1 MRLQAVLG
9 DITELDVDAIVNSCN
24 NQMHLGYSEISK
36 SIQEITEGR
45 IQQALLHDP
54 NLELPVPLGTVC
66 VTKGDLLPCRWIFHL
81 ATHRSWE
88 EMSRDAHLEEGDQ
101 EFWEIVQE
109 LVIDAI
115 RAGLNNLII
124 TCEEFKAKSIAIPL
138 IGSGSLGFPT
148 SLMADVILGTLHQF
162 LEEVPTNHLQKIQVV
177 TLDEQV
183 FQALKV
189 RIEDIDW
196 DFAKGKNFASEEDWE
211 EFLAETD
218 SESPVSNNPTLGS
231 EPERG
236 ILEKEIEELRKQLQT
251 FRQREKR
258 LLRKIEELVLENK
271 ELKSQAPGANWGQSQ
286 PIDLWARVD
295 LPSPLAYAQ
304 NLRMAETDPN
314 RCHINMLNA
323 IGIVSKYFSALICA
337 EYLHAG
343 CFSEELNSEL
353 RHRFRQ
359 GPMTDGSWVW
369 VGKRIARAF
378 YDADLCG
385 QLVREVPRAWIT
397 ERGEWSGLSEAL
409 QQLVSYRNRIHDPV
423 NADSGHASA
432 WLELVLPVW
441 VQMCKYSEPI
451 TSYELLFIDQISD
464 FSGDLG
470 EEVSYSIK
478 RLRGGFFVP
487 PSETL
492 KLRQHL
498 KSGRLYLQSAN
509 SPDLLSLHPFLTY
522 EYSRVTNNRETFC
535 LDQIQHSTLHY
546 KAFRYAHRSSLND
559 GKQFPL

>member
-9 DITELDVDAIVNSCN
+9 DITELNVDAIVNSCN

-124 TCEEFKAKSIAIPL
+124 TCEEFEAKSIAIPL

-148 SLMADVILGTLHQF
+148 SLMADVILGTLHQI

-183 FQALKV
+183 FQALKG

-196 DFAKGKNFASEEDWE
+196 DFAKEKNFASEEDWE
-211 EFLAETD
+211 EFLAETG
-218 SESPVSNNPTLGS
+218 SESPVSNDPALGS
-231 EPERG
+231 EPEKG
-236 ILEKEIEELRKQLQT
+236 ILEKDLEELREQLQT

-258 LLRKIEELVLENK
+258 LLRQIEELIRENK
-271 ELKSQAPGANWGQSQ
+271 ELKSQASGAIWGQSQ
-286 PIDLWARVD
+286 PIDLWARID

-343 CFSEELNSEL
+343 CFSEDLNSEL

-378 YDADLCG
+378 YDADLYG

-441 VQMCKYSEPI
+441 VQMCKYSEPM

-464 FSGDLG
+464 FSDDLG

>member
-1 MRLQAVLG
+1 
-9 DITELDVDAIVNSCN
+9 
-24 NQMHLGYSEISK
+24 
-36 SIQEITEGR
+36 ITEGR

-124 TCEEFKAKSIAIPL
+124 TCEEFEAKSIAIPL

-148 SLMADVILGTLHQF
+148 SLMADVILGTLHQI

-183 FQALKV
+183 FQALKG

-196 DFAKGKNFASEEDWE
+196 DFAKEKNFASEEDWE
-211 EFLAETD
+211 EFLAETG
-218 SESPVSNNPTLGS
+218 SESPVSNDPALGS
-231 EPERG
+231 EPEKG
-236 ILEKEIEELRKQLQT
+236 ILEKDLEELREQLQT

-258 LLRKIEELVLENK
+258 LLRQIEELIRENK
-271 ELKSQAPGANWGQSQ
+271 ELKSQAPGAIWGQSQ
-286 PIDLWARVD
+286 PIDLWARID

-343 CFSEELNSEL
+343 CFSEDLNSEL

-378 YDADLCG
+378 YDADLYG

-441 VQMCKYSEPI
+441 VQMCKYSEPM

-464 FSGDLG
+464 FSDDLG

>member
-9 DITELDVDAIVNSCN
+9 DITELSVDAIVNSCN

-36 SIQEITEGR
+36 CIQEITEGR

-54 NLELPVPLGTVC
+54 NLELPVPLGTIC

-88 EMSRDAHLEEGDQ
+88 EMSRDAHLDKGDQ

-109 LVIDAI
+109 LILDAI
-115 RAGLNNLII
+115 RAGLGNLLI
-124 TCEEFKAKSIAIPL
+124 TSEELKAKSIALPL

-148 SLMADVILGTLHQF
+148 SLMADVILGTLHQI
-162 LEEVPTNHLQKIQVV
+162 LGESPANHLQKIQLV
-177 TLDEQV
+177 TLDERV
-183 FQALKV
+183 FQALQE
-189 RIEDIDW
+189 RIKDLNW
-196 DFAKGKNFASEEDWE
+196 DFAKEKTFATEEDWE
-211 EFLAETD
+211 KFLAET
-218 SESPVSNNPTLGS
+218 GS
-231 EPERG
+231 ELPISNEQTSEIEPETT
-236 ILEKEIEELRKQLQT
+236 LAQNLEELRNQLQALH
-251 FRQREKR
+251 QREKH
-258 LLRKIEELVLENK
+258 LLRHIEVLVLENQ
-271 ELKSQAPGANWGQSQ
+271 ELKAQARGAIWGQAQ
-286 PIDLWARVD
+286 PIDLWARID

-323 IGIVSKYFSALICA
+323 IGIVSKYFSVLNCA

-359 GPMTDGSWVW
+359 GPMTDGSWIW

-378 YDADLCG
+378 YDADLYG

-397 ERGEWSGLSEAL
+397 EHGEWSGLAESL
-409 QQLVSYRNRIHDPV
+409 LQLVSYRNRIHDPV

-441 VQMCKYSEPI
+441 LQMCKYSEPM
-451 TSYELLFIDQISD
+451 TSYELLFIDQIND
-464 FSGDLG
+464 FSDDLG

-487 PSETL
+487 PTESL

-498 KSGRLYLQSAN
+498 KSGHLYLQSAN
-509 SPDLLSLHPFLTY
+509 NPDLLSLHPFLTY

-546 KAFRYAHRSSLND
+546 KAFRYAHRSSLDN

>member
-1 MRLQAVLG
+1 MRLQAILG
-9 DITELDVDAIVNSCN
+9 DITELNVDAIVNSCN
-24 NQMHLGYSEISK
+24 NQMHLGYSEVSK
-36 SIQEITEGR
+36 CIQEITEGR

-109 LVIDAI
+109 LVLDAI
-115 RAGLNNLII
+115 RVGLNNLI
-124 TCEEFKAKSIAIPL
+124 TTSEEIQAKSLALPL
-138 IGSGSLGFPT
+138 IGSGSLGFPI
-148 SLMADVILGTLHQF
+148 SLMADVILGTLHQI
-162 LEEVPTNHLQKIQVV
+162 LAEIPTNHLKKIQVV
-177 TLDEQV
+177 TLDERV
-183 FQALKV
+183 FQALQE
-189 RIEDIDW
+189 RIEGLDW
-196 DFAKGKNFASEEDWE
+196 NFAEKNSFATEEDWE
-211 EFLAETD
+211 DFLTETG
-218 SESPVSNNPTLGS
+218 SELPISNEPTLES
-231 EPERG
+231 EPEKR
-236 ILEKEIEELRKQLQT
+236 ILEKGLEDLRNQLQT
-251 FRQREKR
+251 THQREKR
-258 LLRKIEELVLENK
+258 LLRQIEQLVRENK
-271 ELKSQAPGANWGQSQ
+271 ELKAKAHGAIRGQSQ
-286 PIDLWARVD
+286 PIDLWARID
-295 LPSPLAYAQ
+295 IPSPLAYAQ

-343 CFSEELNSEL
+343 CFSKELNSEL

-378 YDADLCG
+378 YDADLYG
-385 QLVREVPRAWIT
+385 QLVRDVPRAWIT

-441 VQMCKYSEPI
+441 VQMCKYSE
-451 TSYELLFIDQISD
+451 
-464 FSGDLG
+464 
-470 EEVSYSIK
+470 
-478 RLRGGFFVP
+478 
-487 PSETL
+487 
-492 KLRQHL
+492 
-498 KSGRLYLQSAN
+498 
-509 SPDLLSLHPFLTY
+509 
-522 EYSRVTNNRETFC
+522 
-535 LDQIQHSTLHY
+535 
-546 KAFRYAHRSSLND
+546 
-559 GKQFPL
+559 

>member
-9 DITELDVDAIVNSCN
+9 DITELSVDAIVNSCSD
-24 NQMHLGYSEISK
+24 QMHLGYSEISK
-36 SIQEITEGR
+36 CIQEITEGR

-54 NLELPVPLGTVC
+54 KFELPVPLGTVC

-109 LVIDAI
+109 LVLDAI

-124 TCEEFKAKSIAIPL
+124 TSEEFQTKSIALPL

-148 SLMADVILGTLHQF
+148 SLMADVILGTLHQI
-162 LEEVPTNHLQKIQVV
+162 LGEIPTIHLQNIQVV
-177 TLDEQV
+177 TLDERV
-183 FQALKV
+183 FQALQK
-189 RIEDIDW
+189 RIEDLDW
-196 DFAKGKNFASEEDWE
+196 NFVKEKPFATEEDWE
-211 EFLAETD
+211 EFLGET
-218 SESPVSNNPTLGS
+218 GS
-231 EPERG
+231 EPPLSNDPTLESEFEKG
-236 ILEKEIEELRKQLQT
+236 TLEKDLEELRIQLQLLH
-251 FRQREKR
+251 QREKN
-258 LLRKIEELVLENK
+258 LIKQIEELVQENR
-271 ELKSQAPGANWGQSQ
+271 ELKAQARGALWGQAQ
-286 PIDLWARVD
+286 PIDLWARID

-337 EYLHAG
+337 EYLHAN
-343 CFSEELNSEL
+343 CFSEELNAEL

-385 QLVREVPRAWIT
+385 QLVREVPRGWIT

-441 VQMCKYSEPI
+441 IQMCNYSEPM

-464 FSGDLG
+464 FSDDLG
-470 EEVSYSIK
+470 QEVSYSTK

-487 PSETL
+487 PAETL

-498 KSGRLYLQSAN
+498 KRGRLYLQSVN

-522 EYSRVTNNRETFC
+522 EYSRITNNRETFC

-559 GKQFPL
+559 GSEFPL